1 MKNQRVSHSISE
13 KMEVVLAHAQSPSEK
28 KITVKTSAT
37 GPGNPGFIQWA
48 RATSVLSMQ
57 S

>member
-13 KMEVVLAHAQSPSEK
+13 KMEVVLAHAQSPSGK